1 MPSMINELA
10 RRFSKY
16 SEVIVAFL
24 TVAIIGIIMIPL
36 STFFLDVLLVTNLGM
51 AVVIF
56 VLTLFATTVL
66 QFSTFPTMLLVTTMF
81 RLALNISATRLILS
95 TGYAGRVIDAFANF
109 VTGDN
114 YIVGAVIY
122 LIIVLV
128 QIIVVTN
135 GASRVSEVSARFTL
149 DAMPGKQMAIDADLN
164 SGLIDEETAKIRRK
178 NLQRESN
185 FYGAMDGAS
194 KFVKGDAVAGIII
207 TVVNLV
213 GGILIFS
220 LQGMG
225 VMDAIDQFGK
235 LTIGAGIVSQ
245 VGSLLISLASG
256 ILVTRSDDGQG
267 FGKSVTQELF
277 GIKQV
282 LMVASAVLLMIAL
295 VPAFPTI
302 PFLLISIALGSVAY
316 LLKENERAEIR
327 MQEERAAAATLI
339 KRKKQEPEGIMS
351 FQVEPVS
358 MEIGYGLI
366 SIVDEGRE
374 DNLISQIT
382 SIRRQCALEMGI
394 VVNPIRIRDNL
405 ELAPNEYVIKIK
417 GNTASGGN
425 IYLDKYMALDPGN
438 MDFELDGIRAKDPAF
453 GIDALWINSDVKD
466 AAEMH
471 GYTVVEPVTVLVTHL
486 KEIIKENSPELLG
499 RQEVKQLLEGIK
511 GDYNVVVDELV
522 PDILSLGEV
531 QKVLQGLL
539 REGVPIFDLVT
550 ILESL
555 ADNGRMTKD
564 TETLIEYVR
573 NALKRTIVKRYLNPQ
588 GKLEVVTIHPEL
600 EELIGN
606 NVQRTMGGSMPV
618 LKPNAI
624 NQIFDS
630 LSKTSNEAMLNGSQ
644 PVILASPRIRVALRN
659 LIAFNFPNIGVL
671 SINEIPNDVEIEAI
685 GLVDNI

>member
-1 MPSMINELA
+1 MPSMINDLA

-194 KFVKGDAVAGIII
+194 KFVKGDAIAGIII

-302 PFLLISIALGSVAY
+302 PFLIISIALGSVAY
-316 LLKENERAEIR
+316 LLKENEKAEIR
-327 MQEERAAAATLI
+327 MQEERAAAVTLS

-417 GNTASGGN
+417 GNTASGGH

-522 PDILSLGEV
+522 PDILTLGEV

-630 LSKTSNEAMLNGSQ
+630 LSKTSNEAMLNGAQ

>member
-1 MPSMINELA
+1 MPSMINDLA

-302 PFLLISIALGSVAY
+302 PFLIISLALGSVAY

-327 MQEERAAAATLI
+327 MQEERAAAVTLSQ
-339 KRKKQEPEGIMS
+339 RKKQEPEGIMS

-417 GNTASGGN
+417 GNRASGGN

-522 PDILSLGEV
+522 PDILTLGEV

-555 ADNGRMTKD
+555 ADNGRITKD

-630 LSKTSNEAMLNGSQ
+630 LSKTSNEAMLNGAQ

>member
-1 MPSMINELA
+1 MPSMINDLA

-302 PFLLISIALGSVAY
+302 PFLIISLALGSVAY

-327 MQEERAAAATLI
+327 MQEERAAAVTLSQ
-339 KRKKQEPEGIMS
+339 RKKQEPEGIMS

-417 GNTASGGN
+417 GNRASGGN

-522 PDILSLGEV
+522 PDILTLGEV

-630 LSKTSNEAMLNGSQ
+630 LSKTSNEAMLNGAQ